1 MEAKGDSLMRLEGL
15 FRVCDVKN
23 QNNHVYDKENYHQMI
38 ESLQQVIKQSGCLGE
53 CEHPNSMS
61 IAS

>member
-1 MEAKGDSLMRLEGL
+1 M